1 MKFSGIGGQAVMEG
15 VMMRNGKEY
24 AVAVRLP
31 DQSVHVDKKTL
42 EHDGETVKKIPLV
55 RGVYSFVE
63 SLVIGMRSIMY
74 PASFYEEEKEKKP
87 KTKEEEEKAKRR
99 EKAEM
104 GGTLIASF
112 ALALALFMALPFYLS
127 RIFSAVISSEM
138 ILAAIE
144 GVIRVIIF
152 IAYVILIGRTEDIK
166 RLYMYHGAEHKCINC
181 IESGKELTV
190 ENVRESSRFHK
201 RCGTSFVFVV
211 LLISIFVFMF
221 IRVDTRILKL
231 LLRLVLVPLIA
242 GISYEFIRL
251 AGRSDNACINLLS
264 KPGLWLQ
271 KITTKEPEDDMIE
284 VGMASVEAVFDVK
297 AFLKDF

>member
-74 PASFYEEEKEKKP
+74 SASFYEEEEEKKP

-104 GGTLIASF
+104 GGTLVASF
-112 ALALALFMALPFYLS
+112 ILALALFMALPFYLS
-127 RIFSAVISSEM
+127 RLFSTMIPSEVA
-138 ILAAIE
+138 LAAIE

-181 IESGKELTV
+181 IEAGNDLTV
-190 ENVRESSRFHK
+190 ENVRNASRFHK

-242 GISYEFIRL
+242 GISYEF
-251 AGRSDNACINLLS
+251 
-264 KPGLWLQ
+264 
-271 KITTKEPEDDMIE
+271 
-284 VGMASVEAVFDVK
+284 
-297 AFLKDF
+297 